1 MNLGGS
7 FTHSSRI
14 RLPATPN
21 AALASALDPSRPLAE
36 LWEQLAIDDVIP
48 HDWVQNPRRRFTQIV
63 VSLDPLRTSP
73 MPTLIG
79 GRPEPTGEPGSSVGD
94 MFYVGAPCFV
104 RMHLSELHPPT
115 FEALRTFA
123 SLDPRAVLQAEA
135 LSLSDAQRNSH
146 PPPERVT
153 WHFGE
158 VAAFE
163 DGDPDETER
172 ELYRLGFARPPH
184 SLPWL
189 VATIVCPLLIPGE
202 VVQVIAGDV
211 PSTTDT
217 TPSS

>member
-1 MNLGGS
+1 MSDGIY
-7 FTHSSRI
+7 SSRI
-14 RLPATPN
+14 HLPATPN

-48 HDWVQNPRRRFTQIV
+48 HDWMQNQRRRFTQIV
-63 VSLDPLRTSP
+63 RARAKIVSLDPLRTSP

-79 GRPEPTGEPGSSVGD
+79 SRLEPTGEPGSTVGD

-104 RMHLSELHPPT
+104 RMHLSDAHPPT

-135 LSLSDAQRNSH
+135 LSLSDAQRNSY

-158 VAAFE
+158 VADFE

-172 ELYRLGFARPPH
+172 ELYRLGFAQPPH
-184 SLPWL
+184 RLPWGA
-189 VATIVCPLLIPGE
+189 ATIVCPLLIPGE
-202 VVQVIAGDV
+202 ITHVLKEMER
-211 PSTTDT
+211 
-217 TPSS
+217 